1 MSKYKILFVDDELN
15 VLAALARAF
24 RSAGYEI
31 ETASSGQEAL
41 EIAQAGPP
49 DLVVSDHRMPEMT
62 GVELLAEFRQRF
74 PDVVRILLTGY
85 ADINAATDAINLGEV
100 YRFISKP
107 WNDEDLKITIRN
119 ALQQK
124 QLERQNAELNETV
137 EKQNRQLRQ
146 LNTDL
151 EAKVEER
158 TAEVKKL
165 YADLQGQFV
174 HSVKVFIELIG
185 LRNANMSNHSKRV
198 AAYCKAVCRSLGMD
212 QQTMFDIEIA
222 AVLHDIGKIGMP
234 DILIDCSVP
243 TLSPS
248 EEALYEE
255 HPMLGE
261 KVLQPIPELKTAATI
276 VRHHHEQFDGKGF
289 PDHRRRD
296 DIPIG
301 SRLIAIADAFDRA
314 VFSKKF
320 GERMPKELAFELLKR
335 RSVYDF
341 DPELADSFIGQLSS
355 TEKLMAKNAE
365 LKIAL
370 DELSPG
376 MVTACEIKTHS
387 GILLIPKG
395 QELTEDDLRRL
406 LNHHEV
412 DPIVSGVFVVSD
424 PVNVS

>member
-1 MSKYKILFVDDELN
+1 MNRSKILFVDDEAN
-15 VLAALARAF
+15 VLTALTRAF

-31 ETASSGQEAL
+31 ETASSGKEAL
-41 EIAQAGPP
+41 EIAQASAP

-62 GVELLAEFRQRF
+62 GVELLTEFKQRF
-74 PDVVRILLTGY
+74 PDVIRILLTGY
-85 ADINAATDAINLGEV
+85 ADINAATNAINLGEV

-124 QLERQNAELNETV
+124 QLERQNAKLNETV
-137 EKQNRQLRQ
+137 DEQNRQLRQ
-146 LNTDL
+146 LNADL

-165 YADLQGQFV
+165 FADLQGQFV

-185 LRNANMSNHSKRV
+185 LRNANMSNHCKRV
-198 AAYCKAVCRSLGMD
+198 AAYCKAVCRSLEMD
-212 QQTMFDIEIA
+212 QQTIFDIEIA
-222 AVLHDIGKIGMP
+222 AVLHDIGKIGMS
-234 DILIDCSVP
+234 DILIDCSVT

-248 EEALYEE
+248 EEAMNEE

-261 KVLQPIPELKTAATI
+261 KVLRPVPELKTAATI
-276 VRHHHEQFDGKGF
+276 VRHHHEQFDGKGY
-289 PDHRRRD
+289 PDGRKRD

-320 GERMPKELAFELLKR
+320 GERMPKGLAFELLKR
-335 RSVYDF
+335 RSGYDF

-355 TEKLMAKNAE
+355 TEELTAKDAE
-365 LKIAL
+365 LKITI

-376 MVTACEIKTHS
+376 MVTAREIKTHS
-387 GILLIPKG
+387 GILLVPKG
-395 QELTEDDLRRL
+395 QELTDDDLRRL
-406 LNHHEV
+406 RNHHDV
-412 DPIVSGVFVVSD
+412 DPITSGVFVVSD

>member
-1 MSKYKILFVDDELN
+1 MN
-15 VLAALARAF
+15 VLTALTRAF
-24 RSAGYEI
+24 RGEGYEI

-74 PDVVRILLTGY
+74 PDAIRILLTGY
-85 ADINAATDAINLGEV
+85 ADINAATDAINLGGV
-100 YRFISKP
+100 YRFITKP

-124 QLERQNAELNETV
+124 HLEQQNAELNETV
-137 EKQNRQLRQ
+137 EQQNRQLRQ
-146 LNTDL
+146 LNADL

-165 YADLQGQFV
+165 YAGLQGQFV

-185 LRNANMSNHSKRV
+185 LRNANMANHSKRV
-198 AAYCKAVCRSLGMD
+198 AAYCKAVCRSLEVD

-234 DILIDCSVP
+234 DVLIDYSVLA
-243 TLSPS
+243 LSPG
-248 EEALYEE
+248 EEAMNEE

-276 VRHHHEQFDGKGF
+276 VRHHHEQFDGKGY
-289 PDHRRRD
+289 PDGRKRD
-296 DIPIG
+296 DIPMG

-320 GERMPKELAFELLKR
+320 GERMPKKLAFELLKR
-335 RSVYDF
+335 RSGYDF
-341 DPELADSFIGQLSS
+341 DPKLVDSFIGQLSS
-355 TEKLMAKNAE
+355 IEKMMKRNAE
-365 LKIAL
+365 SKITL

-376 MVTACEIKTHS
+376 MVTARDIKTHS
-387 GILLIPKG
+387 GILLVPKG
-395 QELTEDDLRRL
+395 QELNEEDLRRL
-406 LNHHEV
+406 VSYDNI
-412 DPIVSGVFVVSD
+412 DPIVSGIFVISA
-424 PVNVS
+424 PVDAS